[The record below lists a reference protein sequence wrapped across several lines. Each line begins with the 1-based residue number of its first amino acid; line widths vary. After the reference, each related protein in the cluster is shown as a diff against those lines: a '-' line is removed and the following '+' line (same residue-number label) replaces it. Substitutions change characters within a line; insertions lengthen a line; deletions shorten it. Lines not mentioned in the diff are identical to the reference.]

1 MSDFVYL
8 TSIDGLDDGQM
19 KQADAGGHEFLVARV
34 GGDYFVSDARCPHL
48 HGHLAKGTLEGTI
61 LTCPVHH
68 SQFDLTDGAVVR
80 WTDFTGAVKSVA
92 EFARHARPLRVY
104 EFSVEG
110 SELSVGPQKTPSAY

>member
-1 MSDFVYL
+1 MSDFVFL
-8 TSIDGLDDGQM
+8 TNIDDLVDGAM

-34 GGDYFVSDARCPHL
+34 DGAYFATDARCPHL
-48 HGHLAKGTLEGTI
+48 HGHLTRGTLVGTVV
-61 LTCPVHH
+61 TCPLHH

-104 EFSVEG
+104 EVSVEG
-110 SELSVGPQKTPSAY
+110 FKLSVGPQKTPPA

>member
-8 TSIDGLDDGQM
+8 TSIDGLADGEM
-19 KQADAGGHEFLVARV
+19 KQVEAEGHEFLVARV
-34 GGDYFVSDARCPHL
+34 GDDYFVSDARGPHL
-48 HGHLAKGTLEGTI
+48 HGHLARGKLDGTI

-92 EFARHARPLRVY
+92 DLARHPRPLRVY
-104 EFSVEG
+104 ESSIEG

>member
-1 MSDFVYL
+1 MSDFVRL
-8 TSIDGLDDGQM
+8 TNVDDLSDGTM
-19 KQADAGGHEFLVARV
+19 KQADLDGHEFLVARV

-48 HGHLAKGTLEGTI
+48 HGHLARGTLDGTV

-68 SQFDLTDGAVVR
+68 SQFDLTDGSVVR

-104 EFSVEG
+104 ELELDG
-110 SELSVGPQKTPSAY
+110 SELSVGAQKTPPA